1 MILGEIDT
9 MVMQIYGEVNKVF
22 YGQYEKARE
31 DKGDREGI
39 PHAHP
44 NLQVIRLELFLESG

>member
-1 MILGEIDT
+1 MRNHVILGEIGYNGYA

-31 DKGDREGI
+31 DKGDRKDI
-39 PHAHP
+39 PHTP
-44 NLQVIRLELFLESG
+44 